1 VRLARTLATGL
12 YLFGFAA
19 GVLTL
24 GGGCGGGS
32 AGDDVIVPAKTTEVS
47 PEERK
52 GRMEAMKKAQE
63 ARNRQR

>member
-24 GGGCGGGS
+24 GGGCGGGGG
-32 AGDDVIVPAKTTEVS
+32 GDEVLVPAKTGVS

-52 GRMEAMKKAQE
+52 GRMDAMKKAQE
-63 ARNRQR
+63 TRNRQR